1 MNNCG
6 MMNPYGGYTPYVD
19 KMLGNAYNVVRFVA
33 VNMPAIQAVAGYV
46 EPRTVA
52 ELGIVRQGTKAFVTD
67 ATSVEFGSLVLGGGT
82 DACPVYFDGTV
93 WRVG

>member
-52 ELGIVRQGTKAFVTD
+52 QLGEAKQGTRAFVTD
-67 ATSVEFGSLVLGGGT
+67 ATSTVFGSEAQGGGT
-82 DACPVYFDGTV
+82 IACPVYFDGIV